1 VTLPDATPID
11 SQDAVKAR
19 GEIAADSEMWVER
32 RVKYIKDLRGGVT
45 QNVEAAMSNLMALDN
60 AREDVTADAEWRRR
74 QGAASG

>member
-1 VTLPDATPID
+1 
-11 SQDAVKAR
+11 
-19 GEIAADSEMWVER
+19 MWVER